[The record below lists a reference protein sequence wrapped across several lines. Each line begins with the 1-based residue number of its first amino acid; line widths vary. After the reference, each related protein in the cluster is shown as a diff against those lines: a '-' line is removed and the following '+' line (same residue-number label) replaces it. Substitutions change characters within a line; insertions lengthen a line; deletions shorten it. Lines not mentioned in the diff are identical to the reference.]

1 MLTDNSPQAIWRE
14 RRSPQIVVI
23 TGESGAGKTTWCGQ
37 MRAFA
42 EREALR
48 VAGLISYGVFD
59 GDRKVAIAL
68 CALPSGEQ
76 RILATRREY
85 VVGAA
90 TPCWQFDESVLAW
103 GDSQLAALG
112 ACDVL
117 IVDELGPLELLHGLG
132 WQSAFAALEA
142 ARYQLACVV
151 VRPALVERFTARF
164 SAAQVIAL

>member
-1 MLTDNSPQAIWRE
+1 MLMDNSPQAIWH
-14 RRSPQIVVI
+14 RRQSPQIVVI
-23 TGESGAGKTTWCGQ
+23 TGESGAGKTAWCAQ

-59 GDRKVAIAL
+59 GDQKVAIAL

-76 RILATRREY
+76 RILATRRAY

-90 TPCWQFDESVLAW
+90 TPRWQFDESVLSW
-103 GDSQLAALG
+103 GDSQLAALT

-117 IVDELGPLELLHGLG
+117 IIDELGPLELLHGRG
-132 WQSAFAALEA
+132 WQSAFTALTA

-151 VRPALVERFTARF
+151 VRPALVERFMARF

>member
-117 IVDELGPLELLHGLG
+117 IVDELGPLELLHGRG